1 MKETLNIVWLKRDL
15 RLQDHLPFFEVENN
29 TKCNYLPIY
38 IFEPSAMSYPDCSL
52 RHLQFVYHSILEMN
66 TVLAAFNRKVHI
78 LHGEALDIFN
88 FLIESFDIQNVYSY
102 QESGLK
108 ATWDRDKNVS
118 ALFKCHGIKWK
129 EFQRDGII
137 RGIKNRVNWDK
148 NWFVAIN
155 SPLILNVYSQNT
167 DTLKKLPFDLNNL

>member
-88 FLIESFDIQNVYSY
+88 FLIEILLIIYLSDF
-102 QESGLK
+102 
-108 ATWDRDKNVS
+108 ATSNKFKFS
-118 ALFKCHGIKWK
+118 AKHFFEK
-129 EFQRDGII
+129 F
-137 RGIKNRVNWDK
+137 
-148 NWFVAIN
+148 
-155 SPLILNVYSQNT
+155 
-167 DTLKKLPFDLNNL
+167 